1 MVEKGIR
8 GGMCHFI
15 YWYTEIDY
23 KYMKDYDKNTESP
36 YLHYW
41 DVGNLYGWA
50 ISQKL
55 PVNNLEWIEDTSRF
69 KEDFIKNNNEDSDER
84 NFLEVDV

>member
-15 YWYTEIDY
+15 YWYTEIDN
-23 KYMKDYDKNTESP
+23 KYIKDYDKNTEST
-36 YLHYW
+36 YLQYW
-41 DVGNLYGWA
+41 DVGNLYGWE

-69 KEDFIKNNNEDSDER
+69 KEDFIRNNNEESGER

>member
-15 YWYTEIDY
+15 YWYTEIDN
-23 KYMKDYDKNTESP
+23 KYIKDYDKNTESP
-36 YLHYW
+36 YLQYW
-41 DVGNLYGWA
+41 DVGNLYGWE

-69 KEDFIKNNNEDSDER
+69 KEDFIRNNNEESGER